1 MYARINPKVK
11 LPKLDCELAAFE
23 KATREFLEEYAVR
36 KKLDNVRLKLM
47 KIAEADEPEP
57 EQ

>member
-1 MYARINPKVK
+1 MNFLNRTRRV
-11 LPKLDCELAAFE
+11 E
-23 KATREFLEEYAVR
+23 KATREFLEEDAVR